1 MSLAW
6 NLFVVSEDTKV
17 LQRKPQG
24 GKHTHKKIVTTNLV
38 RHLNHLHPV
47 EYGHVKE
54 ANTGQVS
61 CLNISKA
68 VMRKIIEITG
78 KANMGVCP
86 DKIDF
91 CLYMLSVNF
100 FLENQNWQKSVLVG
114 KNCNQK

>member
-1 MSLAW
+1 MESLRCEW
-6 NLFVVSEDTKV
+6 EDTKV

-24 GKHTHKKIVTTNLV
+24 EKHAHKKIVTTNLV

-61 CLNISKA
+61 CLYISKA

-78 KANMGVCP
+78 KAKMGVCP

-91 CLYMLSVNF
+91 CLY
-100 FLENQNWQKSVLVG
+100 KSELA
-114 KNCNQK
+114 KICISWKKL

>member
-6 NLFVVSEDTKV
+6 NLFAVSEETKV

-24 GKHTHKKIVTTNLV
+24 EKHTHKKIVTTNLV

-61 CLNISKA
+61 CLYISKA
-68 VMRKIIEITG
+68 VMRKITEITA
-78 KANMGVCP
+78 KMGVCP
-86 DKIDF
+86 DKINF

-100 FLENQNWQKSVLVG
+100 FRKSELAKICVSW
-114 KNCNQK
+114 KNCN